1 MDSRYSPA
9 GAGAGAVPLP
19 RHDANYIGGHWVRS
33 AEGRAAAVVNPA
45 TEQVLAQIELGSPA
59 DADAAVRAAS
69 EAFPGWSA
77 TSAAD
82 RAAVLADLAAAIR
95 DRSEDL
101 AALMAAEIG
110 SPLAFARSA
119 QVGLPVQVLEG
130 MSAAVR
136 DFRWEQPVGSCV
148 VVREAAGVAGTIT
161 PWNYP
166 LHQLVAKVAAAIGAG
181 CTVVAK
187 PSEVAPLSAFALA
200 EIVHEL
206 GLPAGVFNLV
216 PGDGPG
222 VGEAIA
228 AHQGI
233 DVVSFTGS
241 LRAGRR
247 VMSLAAETA
256 KKVTLEL
263 GGKSACVVLDDV
275 DVPAAVGWAINQATR
290 NAGQNCSALS
300 RLLVPRDQLEEAKDA
315 AGQAARMVTVGDPF
329 DPSVGMGPLVSQA
342 QRERVRGF
350 VARAVAAGGRIIAGG
365 TEPPAGL
372 DRGFYFQPT
381 VIGDVRPDM
390 EIAQEEVFGPVVC
403 LIPYSGDDHAVA
415 IANDSRYGL
424 AGAVWGAD
432 RDRAIAVAR
441 RMRTGRVA
449 VNGAALNPVAPF
461 GGYRQSG
468 IGREFGAF
476 GLEEFLEVKTL
487 QC

>member
-1 MDSRYSPA
+1 MQSHYSPA
-9 GAGAGAVPLP
+9 GARPVPLP
-19 RHDANYIGGHWVRS
+19 RHDANYIGGRWVPPRD
-33 AEGRAAAVVNPA
+33 GRAATVVNPA
-45 TEQVLAQIELGSPA
+45 TEQVLAQIELASPA
-59 DADAAVRAAS
+59 DADTAVRAACA
-69 EAFPGWSA
+69 AFPDWSA

-82 RAAVLADLAAAIR
+82 RAAVLADLAAAIQ
-95 DRSEDL
+95 DRSGDL

-110 SPLAFARSA
+110 SPLAFARSV
-119 QVGLPVQVLEG
+119 QVGLPAQVLEG

-136 DFRWEQPVGSCV
+136 DFRWEQPVGTCV

-228 AHQGI
+228 AHHGV
-233 DVVSFTGS
+233 DVISFTGS

-275 DVPAAVGWAINQATR
+275 DVPATVAWAIQQATR

-300 RLLVPRDQLEEAKDA
+300 RLLVPRGQLDAAADA
-315 AGQAARMVTVGDPF
+315 AGQAARAVRVGDPF
-329 DPSVGMGPLVSQA
+329 DPSVGMGPLVSRA
-342 QRERVRGF
+342 HRERVRGF
-350 VARAVAAGGRIIAGG
+350 VARAVTAGGRVIAGG

-403 LIPYSGDDHAVA
+403 LIPYSGDDDAVA

-424 AGAVWGAD
+424 AGAVWAQD